1 MSQITYFVVVPFVR
15 ERGVLMA
22 GEAIEAR
29 DDAAARR
36 IAARFA
42 ASGAGAVAFSR
53 QADMEA
59 GQYDAAVV
67 IAELGEVPQDW
78 AAMME

>member
-15 ERGVLMA
+15 ERGILMA

-42 ASGAGAVAFSR
+42 ASGGGAVAFSR
-53 QADMEA
+53 TGDVDA
-59 GQYDAAVV
+59 GLYEEAVV
-67 IAELGEVPQDW
+67 IAEMGEVPEDW
-78 AAMME
+78 AAVME